1 MAKESKLWTTSGYI
15 YGNGAG
21 ISAFLRQVIRLMS
34 VKIAVAVIAVISS
47 FFLQKRSIL
56 MLAMH
61 MALIMW
67 KLVQSVM

>member
-47 FFLQKRSIL
+47 FFYK
-56 MLAMH
+56 
-61 MALIMW
+61 
-67 KLVQSVM
+67 KDQS